1 LLTRYLEPAT
11 APLYPKTPPVTPPP
25 SPPKKV
31 KYGVVFVPYL
41 LSISC
46 PTISPAFDPTTP
58 PVAPVAS
65 VRIVGT
71 SPISDI
77 EVSVPAPPAPVAIPV
92 TFAFK

>member
-1 LLTRYLEPAT
+1 
-11 APLYPKTPPVTPPP
+11 
-25 SPPKKV
+25 
-31 KYGVVFVPYL
+31 VFVPYL
-41 LSISC
+41 LSICC
-46 PTISPAFDPTTP
+46 PIISPAFDPIAP
-58 PVAPVAS
+58 PAVPAAS